1 MFNLETLLAAKLMA
15 KKHFK
20 NIIST
25 QLVIDEE
32 KEKVFFLIETNTG
45 KTLKS
50 GIEQVKIYKND
61 ITKQVK
67 NHGGVEGLFKSL
79 VVAEMMIA
87 GYIIVPIPGGFMCVG
102 GDEAYSINNDECTCP
117 AFLNNP
123 SKPCKHILY
132 RDGLLEQRAR
142 INEWKRINLPQ

>member
-1 MFNLETLLAAKLMA
+1 MNLDTLLASKLMA
-15 KKHFK
+15 KKQYK

-25 QLVIDEE
+25 QLVTDNE
-32 KEKVFFLIETNTG
+32 KAKVYFLIEVNTG
-45 KTLKS
+45 KTLKD
-50 GIEQVKIYKND
+50 GTEQVKIYKND

-79 VVAEMMIA
+79 VVCEMMLA
-87 GYIIVPIPGGFMCVG
+87 GYIMVPIPGGFMCVG
-102 GDEAYSINNDECTCP
+102 GDEAYSINNNECTCP
-117 AFLNNP
+117 AFLNDS

-142 INEWKRINLPQ
+142 INEWKRLNLKQ